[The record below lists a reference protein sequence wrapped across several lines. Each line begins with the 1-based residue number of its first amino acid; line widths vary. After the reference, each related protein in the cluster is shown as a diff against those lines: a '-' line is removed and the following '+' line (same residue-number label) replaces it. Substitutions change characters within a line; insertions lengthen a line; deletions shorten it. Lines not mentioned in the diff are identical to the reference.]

1 MAKKNVLKKKSAK
14 KSAVKKVVLKKS
26 AKKIATKSAAK
37 VVAKTTKKAAK
48 KIPQK
53 SAVRVA
59 SKTAAK
65 VAKKSIKPATTK
77 KARLVAKASATAS
90 MGQTVASQVSK
101 AQVPASQVSVGQP
114 VGDFVLPATGGK
126 EIALASLKGK
136 NVVIYFYP
144 KDLTPGC
151 TLEGQDFTRLYPEF
165 SKANTEVLGVSR
177 DPVGLHEKFKEKEG
191 YCFDLLSDNDGKLTE
206 AFGVWKEKQNYGKTY
221 MGIERSTFFIDANGV
236 LQKEWRGVRAEGHAE
251 AVLSTVKE
259 LVTK

>member
-1 MAKKNVLKKKSAK
+1 MATKRVSTKKAAKKA
-14 KSAVKKVVLKKS
+14 APKKS
-26 AKKIATKSAAK
+26 AKKIAVKSASKVSAK
-37 VVAKTTKKAAK
+37 VGKK
-48 KIPQK
+48 P
-53 SAVRVA
+53 
-59 SKTAAK
+59 AK
-65 VAKKSIKPATTK
+65 VAQKSVKPASSK
-77 KARLVAKASATAS
+77 KARLVAKAPVTKAPVGKTPAPKTPITKTS
-90 MGQTVASQVSK
+90 MTPSSGQRVTTQVSTT
-101 AQVPASQVSVGQP
+101 QVPATQVSVGQP

-165 SKANTEVLGVSR
+165 SKTNTEVLGVSR

-206 AFGVWKEKQNYGKTY
+206 AFGVWKEKQNYGKSY

-236 LQKEWRGVRAEGHAE
+236 LQKEWRGVRAAGHAE
-251 AVLSTVKE
+251 EVLSAVKE
-259 LVTK
+259 LMLR